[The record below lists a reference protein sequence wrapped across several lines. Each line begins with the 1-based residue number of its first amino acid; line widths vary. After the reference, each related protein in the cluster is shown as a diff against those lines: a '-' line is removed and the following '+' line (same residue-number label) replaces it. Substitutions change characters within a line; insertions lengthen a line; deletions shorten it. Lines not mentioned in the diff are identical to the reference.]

1 MQANSA
7 VAVAVI
13 SKLPRLGRS
22 KTRLARTVGA
32 EAALALHRAFLADEL
47 EQLQRPEQWDLY
59 LIHDAPADPAEVD
72 ELAALLG
79 ARARGLVPGQA
90 GLSQELLRS
99 FELLL
104 ASHPKAVIVS
114 GDVPQL
120 GPELVEQAIDA
131 LDGADV
137 VLGPGPD
144 GGYYLVG
151 MTRPHD
157 ICTTIPMGT
166 AAVERATVA
175 QAQRLGLR
183 VAHVAVLTDVDEA
196 QDLLALERAPGGVAV
211 RTRAVI
217 DRLERDEVAA
227 QLPSEL
233 QVEVTSRCNLRCS
246 ACLISYEDLDA
257 AADLNMDQ
265 WRRIVGDLP
274 RLQRVAFQLNGEPLL
289 NPHVFEMIADA
300 RRRGAHTV
308 MNTNGTLLDRQRS
321 EAVVASGLHEL
332 RISLD
337 GARAETVVKMACADI
352 LAKVERGVSEAV
364 RARGSGPGP
373 RLSLWMVATR
383 LNIHELPEL
392 VQLAADWGV
401 DEVYAQRLVLTGHGT
416 ARAEYSVHGRNSA
429 LLHDAV
435 AKAEAVAAKTGVA
448 LRASGRV
455 PILQSFAAASD
466 PHPQR
471 ACYRPWR
478 SAVVTASMRVLP
490 CCIGSFTASY
500 DELELGNLATQ
511 TWHEIY
517 NGERYRAL
525 RRGILQRGPLRPECR
540 DCGRLWS
547 L

>member
-1 MQANSA
+1 MQTSSP

-47 EQLQRPEQWDLY
+47 EQLHRPSEWDLY
-59 LIHDAPADPAEVD
+59 LIHDPAVDLAEAGD
-72 ELAALLG
+72 LASLLG
-79 ARARGLVPGQA
+79 GHAQGLVPGQT

-104 ASHPKAVIVS
+104 GSHGKVVIVS

-120 GPELVEQAIDA
+120 DADLVAQAVGA
-131 LDGADV
+131 LDAADV

-151 MTRPHD
+151 LTRPHD
-157 ICTTIPMGT
+157 IFTTIPMGT

-196 QDLLALERAPGGVAV
+196 QDLLALERAPHGVAA
-211 RTRAVI
+211 RTRSVI
-217 DRLERDEVAA
+217 EQLERDEVAA

-246 ACLISYEDLDA
+246 ACLISYQDLDE
-257 AADLNMDQ
+257 AADLSLDQ
-265 WRRIVGDLP
+265 WQRIVSDLP
-274 RLQRVAFQLNGEPLL
+274 RLQRVAFQLNGEPLV
-289 NPHVFEMIADA
+289 NPHVFGMIADA

-308 MNTNGTLLDRQRS
+308 MNSNGTLLDRQRS
-321 EAVVASGLHEL
+321 EQVVASGLHEL

-337 GARAETVVKMACADI
+337 GARAETVAKMACADI
-352 LAKVERGVSEAV
+352 LAKVERGVAEAV

-383 LNIHELPEL
+383 LNIHELPQL
-392 VQLAADWGV
+392 VQLAADWGI

-416 ARAEYSVHGRNSA
+416 ARREYSVHGRDSA

-435 AKAEAVAAKTGVA
+435 AKAEAVAAQTGVA

-455 PILQSFAAASD
+455 PVLQSFAASSD

-478 SAVVTASMRVLP
+478 SAVVTATMRVLP
-490 CCIGSFTASY
+490 CCIGSFTANY
-500 DELELGNLATQ
+500 DDLELGNLATQ

-540 DCGRLWS
+540 DCGHLWS